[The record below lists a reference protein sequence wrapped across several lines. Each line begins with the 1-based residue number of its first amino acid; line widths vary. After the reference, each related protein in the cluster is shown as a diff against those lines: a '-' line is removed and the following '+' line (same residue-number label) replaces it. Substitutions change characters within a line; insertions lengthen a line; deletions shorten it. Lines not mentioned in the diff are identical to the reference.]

1 MLGKAYYNCH
11 AFTPSRRRFIVEIKA
26 KFWVENRGEVVLG
39 SGKAALLLSV
49 NENGSIQRAAE
60 EFGMSYRHAWGII
73 RKMEQRA
80 GFKLVNAQAGGG
92 EGKGAQLTAR
102 GKDFLGKFSL
112 FEETLRKVTT
122 EKFREIFK

>member
-1 MLGKAYYNCH
+1 MQI
-11 AFTPSRRRFIVEIKA
+11 RA
-26 KFWVENRGEVVLG
+26 KFWIENKGEVVLG
-39 SGKAALLLSV
+39 SGKAGLLRAID
-49 NENGSIQRAAE
+49 ENGSIQRAAE

-80 GFKLVNAQAGGG
+80 GFKLLNVQAGGG

-102 GKDFLGKFSL
+102 GKDFLEKFTL

>member
-1 MLGKAYYNCH
+1 M
-11 AFTPSRRRFIVEIKA
+11 EIKA

-39 SGKAALLLSV
+39 SGKAALLLAV
-49 NENGSIQRAAE
+49 HENGSIQRAAE

-80 GFKLVNAQAGGG
+80 GFKLINAQAGGG

-102 GKDFLGKFSL
+102 GKDFLEKFTL
-112 FEETLRKVTT
+112 FEETLRRVTT

>member
-1 MLGKAYYNCH
+1 
-11 AFTPSRRRFIVEIKA
+11 VEIKA

-39 SGKAALLLSV
+39 SGKAALLLAV
-49 NENGSIQRAAE
+49 HGNGSIQKAAE

-80 GFKLVNAQAGGG
+80 GFKLINAQAGGG

-102 GKDFLGKFSL
+102 GKDFLEKFTL
-112 FEETLRKVTT
+112 FEETLREVTT

>member
-1 MLGKAYYNCH
+1 LKKHIYNCH
-11 AFTPSRRRFIVEIKA
+11 EFNLSLRRFFVEIKA
-26 KFWVENRGEVVLG
+26 KFWVEHMGEVVLG
-39 SGKAALLLSV
+39 SGKAALLHAV
-49 NENGSIQRAAE
+49 HENGSIQGAAG

-80 GFKLVNAQAGGG
+80 GFKLVNTQVGGG

-102 GKDFLGKFSL
+102 GKDLLEKFTL
-112 FEETLRKVTT
+112 FEEILRKVTT

>member
-1 MLGKAYYNCH
+1 M
-11 AFTPSRRRFIVEIKA
+11 EIKA

-102 GKDFLGKFSL
+102 GKDLLEKFSL

>member
-1 MLGKAYYNCH
+1 
-11 AFTPSRRRFIVEIKA
+11 VEIKA

-102 GKDFLGKFSL
+102 GKDLLEKFSL